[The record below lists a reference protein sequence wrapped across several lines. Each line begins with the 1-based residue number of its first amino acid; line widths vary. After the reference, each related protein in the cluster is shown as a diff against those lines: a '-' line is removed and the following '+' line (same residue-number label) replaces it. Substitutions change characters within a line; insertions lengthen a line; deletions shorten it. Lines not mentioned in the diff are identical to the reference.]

1 LENNNNNLRREGK
14 EEEIINESMNNNA
27 DTKKNENIETN
38 IVKKNSEIVDKE
50 SDNIISYEK
59 ELNNDKERIL
69 TKETKEKNIE

>member
-1 LENNNNNLRREGK
+1 MENNNNLRREGK

-27 DTKKNENIETN
+27 DMKKNENIETN